1 MKIGL
6 LGCDEQILAIATAA
20 VEAGHTLSPAY
31 DAPSDLPA
39 SLTGIDR
46 QPREQWQGLLE
57 EDLCDAILVGV
68 DGWNEQRAEQVRTL
82 VQGGRRL
89 LIGHP
94 ASLSMLWAYELDMIL
109 ADSTATVI
117 PALAARQHPI
127 IQSLKTLI
135 EQSIAGI
142 GPLGPIESLQ
152 FERRQPT
159 RDQDSVLASFARDAD
174 IIRVLVGDPPRLMA
188 LGGGDAGWATLA
200 VGLSGPDQ
208 VSVRWHVSK
217 GKTSELSIQLLCEHG
232 TVCVDI
238 PPKACGTWKVT
249 YTSELEGVD
258 PLLNFPS
265 ETLDFD
271 PAHVL
276 LARLLQTTG
285 GTSEISSEKLI
296 PPATWPD
303 AARTI
308 ELAETIP
315 RSVKR
320 GRGIDLH
327 QEEFSE
333 LGTFRG
339 TMASLGCGIIM
350 AGLFLVF
357 VATLVGGVARAA
369 GWSFGERLASIWPY
383 AILTTL
389 LLFLVLQFL
398 PFLLPKQSETKQSD
412 KRVDSNSS
420 TTRNS

>member
-20 VEAGHTLSPAY
+20 VEAGHTLSPVY
-31 DAPSDLPA
+31 DVPSDLPPA
-39 SLTGIDR
+39 LSGIDR

-57 EDLCDAILVGV
+57 EDLCDAVLVGV
-68 DGWNEQRAEQVRTL
+68 EGWTEQRAEQVRTL
-82 VQGGRRL
+82 VQAGRLL

-109 ADSTATVI
+109 ADSTAKVI

-135 EQSIAGI
+135 EQSLAGN
-142 GPLGPIESLQ
+142 GPLGSIESLQ

-159 RDQDSVLASFARDAD
+159 RDEDSVLASFARDAD
-174 IIRVLVGDPPRLMA
+174 IIRVLVGDPSRLMA
-188 LGGGDAGWATLA
+188 LGGGDSGWATLA

-208 VSVRWHVSK
+208 VSVRWHVAK
-217 GKTSELSIQLLCEHG
+217 GNTSELSIQLLCERG
-232 TVCVDI
+232 RVCIDI
-238 PPKACGTWKVT
+238 PPEDRGAWKVT
-249 YTSELEGVD
+249 HQSDTEVTDS
-258 PLLNFPS
+258 LLNFSS
-265 ETLDFD
+265 ETTDFQ
-271 PAHVL
+271 PADIL
-276 LARLLQTTG
+276 LVHLLQTASG
-285 GTSEISSEKLI
+285 KNENTSENSI
-296 PPATWPD
+296 PPAMWPD

-350 AGLFLVF
+350 IGLFIVF
-357 VATLVGGVARAA
+357 IATLVGGVARAA
-369 GWSFGERLASIWPY
+369 RWDFGERLASIWPY
-383 AILTTL
+383 VILATL

-398 PFLLPKQSETKQSD
+398 PFLLPKKSKKNVASD
-412 KRVDSNSS
+412 SSSPHDS
-420 TTRNS
+420 

>member
-1 MKIGL
+1 
-6 LGCDEQILAIATAA
+6 
-20 VEAGHTLSPAY
+20 
-31 DAPSDLPA
+31 
-39 SLTGIDR
+39 
-46 QPREQWQGLLE
+46 
-57 EDLCDAILVGV
+57 
-68 DGWNEQRAEQVRTL
+68 
-82 VQGGRRL
+82 
-89 LIGHP
+89 
-94 ASLSMLWAYELDMIL
+94 MLWAYELDMIL

-217 GKTSELSIQLLCEHG
+217 GKTSELLIQLLCEHG
-232 TVCVDI
+232 RVCVDI
-238 PPKACGTWKVT
+238 PPEACGTWKVT

-265 ETLDFD
+265 ETPDFH

-276 LARLLQTTG
+276 LARLLQTAG
-285 GTSEISSEKLI
+285 GTSEISSENSI

-412 KRVDSNSS
+412 KRVDSDSS
-420 TTRNS
+420 TTRKS

>member
-6 LGCDEQILAIATAA
+6 LGCDEQILAIASAA

-31 DAPSDLPA
+31 DVPSDLPPA
-39 SLTGIDR
+39 LSGIDR

-57 EDLCDAILVGV
+57 EDLCDAVLVGV

-82 VQGGRRL
+82 VQAGRL
-89 LIGHP
+89 LLVGHP

-127 IQSLKTLI
+127 IQSLRTLI
-135 EQSIAGI
+135 EQSIAGN
-142 GPLGPIESLQ
+142 GPLGSIESLQ

-159 RDQDSVLASFARDAD
+159 RNEDSVLASFARDAD
-174 IIRVLVGDPPRLMA
+174 IIRVLIGDPSRLMA
-188 LGGGDAGWATLA
+188 LGGGDSGWATLA

-208 VSVRWHVSK
+208 VSVRWHVAK
-217 GKTSELSIQLLCEHG
+217 GKTPELSIQLLCEHG
-232 TVCVDI
+232 RICIEI
-238 PPKACGTWKVT
+238 PPEDRGAWKVSHQAD
-249 YTSELEGVD
+249 SEASD

-265 ETLDFD
+265 ETTDFQ
-271 PAHVL
+271 PAKVL
-276 LARLLQTTG
+276 LAHLLQTAHG
-285 GTSEISSEKLI
+285 KNKGSSERLI

-350 AGLFLVF
+350 AGLFIVF

-369 GWSFGERLASIWPY
+369 GWDFGERLASIWPY

-398 PFLLPKQSETKQSD
+398 PFLLPKKANKNADAEGSFT
-412 KRVDSNSS
+412 RDS
-420 TTRNS
+420 

>member
-6 LGCDEQILAIATAA
+6 LGCDEQILAIACAA
-20 VEAGHTLSPAY
+20 VKAGHTLSPAY
-31 DAPSDLPA
+31 DVPSDLPPA
-39 SLTGIDR
+39 LLGIDR

-57 EDLCDAILVGV
+57 EDLCDAVLVGV

-82 VQGGRRL
+82 VQAGRL
-89 LIGHP
+89 LLVGHP

-135 EQSIAGI
+135 EQSIAGN
-142 GPLGPIESLQ
+142 GPLGSIESLQ
-152 FERRQPT
+152 LERRQPT
-159 RDQDSVLASFARDAD
+159 RDEDSVLASFARDAD
-174 IIRVLVGDPPRLMA
+174 IIRVLVGDPSRLMA
-188 LGGGDAGWATLA
+188 LGGGDSGWATLA

-208 VSVRWHVSK
+208 VSVRWHVAK

-232 TVCVDI
+232 RVCI
-238 PPKACGTWKVT
+238 ETPPEAQGAWKISHQSDSE
-249 YTSELEGVD
+249 TSA

-265 ETLDFD
+265 ETIDFQ
-271 PAHVL
+271 PADVL
-276 LARLLQTTG
+276 LEHLLQTAHG
-285 GTSEISSEKLI
+285 KNKKSSEKSI

-350 AGLFLVF
+350 VGLFIVF

-369 GWSFGERLASIWPY
+369 GWDFGERLASIWPY

-398 PFLLPKQSETKQSD
+398 PFLLPKKANNG
-412 KRVDSNSS
+412 VDSEGSFP
-420 TTRNS
+420 RNS

>member
-6 LGCDEQILAIATAA
+6 LGCDEQILAIACAA
-20 VEAGHTLSPAY
+20 VKAGHTLSPAY
-31 DAPSDLPA
+31 DVPSDLPPA
-39 SLTGIDR
+39 LLGIDR

-57 EDLCDAILVGV
+57 EDLCDAVLVGV

-82 VQGGRRL
+82 VQAGRL
-89 LIGHP
+89 LLVGHP

-109 ADSTATVI
+109 ADSTATVV
-117 PALAARQHPI
+117 PALVARQHPI
-127 IQSLKTLI
+127 IQSLRTLI
-135 EQSIAGI
+135 EQSIAGNS
-142 GPLGPIESLQ
+142 PLGSIESLQ

-159 RDQDSVLASFARDAD
+159 RDENSVLASFARDAD
-174 IIRVLVGDPPRLMA
+174 LIRVLIGDPSRLMA
-188 LGGGDAGWATLA
+188 LGGGDSGWATLA

-208 VSVRWHVSK
+208 VSVRWHVAK
-217 GKTSELSIQLLCEHG
+217 GKTPELSIQLLCEHG
-232 TVCVDI
+232 RVCIEI
-238 PPKACGTWKVT
+238 PPEARGAWKVSHQSD
-249 YTSELEGVD
+249 SEASD
-258 PLLNFPS
+258 PLLDCLS
-265 ETLDFD
+265 ETTDFQ
-271 PAHVL
+271 PADVL
-276 LARLLQTTG
+276 LAHLLQTVHG
-285 GTSEISSEKLI
+285 ENQNSSERLI

-350 AGLFLVF
+350 AGLFIVF
-357 VATLVGGVARAA
+357 VATLIGGVARAA
-369 GWSFGERLASIWPY
+369 GWDFGERLASIWPY
-383 AILTTL
+383 AILMTL

-398 PFLLPKQSETKQSD
+398 PFLLPKKTNKS
-412 KRVDSNSS
+412 VDAGDSF
-420 TTRNS
+420 TRDS